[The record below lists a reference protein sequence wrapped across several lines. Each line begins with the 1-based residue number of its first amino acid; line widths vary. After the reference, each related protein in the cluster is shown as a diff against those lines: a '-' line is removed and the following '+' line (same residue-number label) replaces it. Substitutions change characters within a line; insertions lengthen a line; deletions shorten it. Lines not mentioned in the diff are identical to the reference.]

1 VGPSDNLAR
10 RSRVRN
16 ESQRLHKL
24 RVTLRAVTDWLD
36 SESDLLSWR
45 RELDRLKRRARK
57 RLVLTLA
64 LALIGTVGV
73 VWMMSRRV
81 PLAESRILIRVT
93 EGSVLREDA
102 PISASDLGEFLRDS
116 AFSNRNLLQLINK
129 HGLYPFER
137 ARGDI
142 YALEEI
148 RAHLTLEVYRNY
160 FLEARGYNSD
170 VRTARISVRF
180 KDEDP
185 AVSFAI
191 CSDLAKLIIDSEARR
206 REDTSRGVASITQR
220 AVDSAV
226 ETLEDRRAE
235 LSTKLAQLTEAER
248 AGKNE
253 EVATLKVDI
262 SRLKAD
268 VTKQADVVR
277 RARESKGRADLRV
290 ALDSEHINLLYQIV
304 DERPP
309 PPPEAG
315 KHIRLAMI
323 GLACFLIFLPL
334 SAVAVGAFDS
344 RIHDP
349 EDVQRLGLEVVGHVP
364 RFPGFGVGSMRG
376 RRDAERRRT

>member
-1 VGPSDNLAR
+1 MGPSDNLA
-10 RSRVRN
+10 SGFRVRN
-16 ESQRLHKL
+16 ESQRLSKL
-24 RVTLRAVTDWLD
+24 RVTLRTVTDWLD

-57 RLVLTLA
+57 RLARTLV

-116 AFSNRNLLQLINK
+116 ALSNRNLLQLIKK

-180 KDEDP
+180 KDEDA

-191 CSDLAKLIIDSEARR
+191 CSDLAQLIIDSESQR
-206 REDTSRGVASITQR
+206 REEESRGVASVTQR

-226 ETLEDRRAE
+226 DTLQERQVRAGHQE
-235 LSTKLAQLTEAER
+235 GPAER
-248 AGKNE
+248 G
-253 EVATLKVDI
+253 
-262 SRLKAD
+262 
-268 VTKQADVVR
+268 
-277 RARESKGRADLRV
+277 RAREQEGGRGHPQGQHLAPERGCDQAGRSGPPFTGKQGARRPPGRARQRAHQP
-290 ALDSEHINLLYQIV
+290 ALPD
-304 DERPP
+304 
-309 PPPEAG
+309 
-315 KHIRLAMI
+315 
-323 GLACFLIFLPL
+323 
-334 SAVAVGAFDS
+334 
-344 RIHDP
+344 
-349 EDVQRLGLEVVGHVP
+349 
-364 RFPGFGVGSMRG
+364 RG
-376 RRDAERRRT
+376 